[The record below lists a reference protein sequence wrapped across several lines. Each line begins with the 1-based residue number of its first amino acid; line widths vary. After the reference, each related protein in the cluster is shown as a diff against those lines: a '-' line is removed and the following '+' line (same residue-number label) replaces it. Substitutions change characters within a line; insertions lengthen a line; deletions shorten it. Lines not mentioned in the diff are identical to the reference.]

1 LSIFGEI
8 ILNKK
13 DNSKDLEKALEI
25 IGKKFDLLILN
36 SIKKQ
41 GGRAR
46 FNQIFSDIPS
56 INPRILSMRLKD
68 FEKNNLLTKSI
79 ILGTPVKTE
88 YSLTQKSEELIPIIE
103 KLKKWAK

>member
-1 LSIFGEI
+1 MIK
-8 ILNKK
+8 KK
-13 DNSKDLEKALEI
+13 DDSVDLEKALFL
-25 IGKKFDLLILN
+25 IGKKFDLQIIN
-36 SIKKQ
+36 TIHKN

-46 FNQIFSDIPS
+46 FNQIFSDINS

-68 FEKNNLLTKSI
+68 FEKNGLLTKSI

-88 YSLTQKSEELIPIIE
+88 YALTKKAEELINIIE